1 MQLWQVLI
9 LGALQGVSELF
20 PISSLGHAVL
30 LPALLAWTVTEGTI
44 ANVQCTTAA
53 PCSFVNYEGQDKYL
67 ALLVAFHLA
76 TAIAL
81 LFFFWRDW
89 LNVVRSLLGS
99 LQRRALVYDRGSKF
113 AWLLVAGTIP
123 VGIIGLLAEKRVRDL
138 FTNPTIVAVFL
149 IINGFIML
157 LGEFL
162 RRRSVGQ
169 FANEPEAVGVGS
181 GRGDTYVRRSQTPQN
196 ISRPGLATED
206 LSFAQGG
213 GVGLAQALALLPGIS
228 RSGVTM
234 VTGLFFGLT
243 HEEAARFSFMLATPV
258 IGLAAILKVPS
269 LFGSENR
276 DILGMAIAGAVL
288 SGICAYLSV
297 RFLMR
302 YFKSQRLDPFGYYS
316 LIVGIVAFIVLFV
329 RG

>member
-1 MQLWQVLI
+1 
-9 LGALQGVSELF
+9 
-20 PISSLGHAVL
+20 
-30 LPALLAWTVTEGTI
+30 
-44 ANVQCTTAA
+44 
-53 PCSFVNYEGQDKYL
+53 VNYEGQDKYL

-99 LQRRALVYDRGSKF
+99 LQRRALVYDRDSKF

-138 FTNPTIVAVFL
+138 FTNPSIVAVFL
-149 IINGFIML
+149 VINGFIML

-169 FANEPEAVGVGS
+169 QFADEPEAVAVG
-181 GRGDTYVRRSQTPQN
+181 GGGDTYVRRSQTPQSS
-196 ISRPGLATED
+196 SRPGLATED
-206 LSFAQGG
+206 LSFGQGAAV
-213 GVGLAQALALLPGIS
+213 GVAQALALLPGIS
-228 RSGVTM
+228 RSGVSM
-234 VTGLFFGLT
+234 VSGLFFGLT
-243 HEEAARFSFMLATPV
+243 HAEAARFSFMLATPV
-258 IGLAAILKVPS
+258 ILLAAIYKVPS
-269 LFGSENR
+269 LFSSENR
-276 DILGMAIAGAVL
+276 DILGMAVAGAVL

-302 YFKSQRLDPFGYYS
+302 YFQSKRLDPFGYYS
-316 LIVGIVAFIVLFV
+316 LIVGIVALVVLFV